1 MIRFNLAR
9 NNHDPSEI
17 DLSGSYLIGSEGV
30 PLLAEVVLRESQLIC
45 NKRADGPAGIALLW
59 DIHSCGSVML
69 ETSRLMDRE
78 AAYHLPLE
86 LTRGRLM
93 HIFQKREDWGLF
105 DLEGSDTLDKLNAEV
120 DNARDLFVEALKADT
135 IAHLT
140 QISEKA
146 LKGAFVVGEKLSQF
160 HAELLLAKR
169 KQIHAF
175 HRRTIGVSADV
186 ANVSD
191 KYRQLLGEHFDFVYL
206 PMPWRLLEPSPR
218 ELNWSLFD
226 GWIEWLTANRIPIK
240 VGPLLSLSMA
250 HMPDWLIAVGD
261 DFEQVLKLTFEHLRR
276 VIDRYSPYVLQ
287 WDVLSGIHAENP
299 FNYSFEQIMEL
310 TRTTVSLVK
319 QLAPQSQTVVDLT
332 APWGEYFARNPRTI
346 PPMLYADMV
355 VQSGVGFDALGAQ
368 FVFGAPADG
377 MYVRD
382 MFQISERLDRLGNFG
397 KPVHLTAV
405 QVPSSQEGE
414 GVKAGGGAWWK
425 PWSEAVQAK
434 WLKEFY
440 TLALS
445 KPFIE
450 SVTWRDLVDRPQPGP
465 ITAGGLFNGHMRP
478 KPAFKILQDIR
489 GEVLSAIRKPPA
501 RSVPERK

>member
-1 MIRFNLAR
+1 MIRFNLDR
-9 NNHDPSEI
+9 HHTEPSE
-17 DLSGSYLIGSEGV
+17 LSLAGCYLIGSEGV

-45 NKRADGPAGIALLW
+45 NKRADGPAGVALLW
-59 DIHSCGSVML
+59 DIPSCGSILL
-69 ETSRLMDRE
+69 ETSRLMDRD
-78 AAYHLPLE
+78 APYHLPLE

-93 HIFQKREDWGLF
+93 RIFQKREDWGLF
-105 DLEGSDTLDKLNAEV
+105 DLEGSETLDNLNAEV
-120 DNARDLFVEALKADT
+120 DRARDTFVEALKADT
-135 IAHLT
+135 AAQLT

-175 HRRTIGVSADV
+175 NRRTIGATVDV
-186 ANVSD
+186 TNGSD
-191 KYRQLLGEHFDFVYL
+191 ASRQLLRDHFDFVYL
-206 PMPWRLLEPSPR
+206 PIPWRLLEPSPR

-226 GWIEWLTANRIPIK
+226 GWIEWLTANRIPVK
-240 VGPLLSLSMA
+240 VGPLISFSKA
-250 HMPDWLIAVGD
+250 HLPDWLTAVGEN
-261 DFEQVLKLTFEHLRR
+261 FEQVLKLIFEHLRR

-299 FNYSFEQIMEL
+299 FNYSFEQLMEL

-319 QLAPQSQTVVDLT
+319 QLAPQAQTVVDLT

-368 FVFGAPADG
+368 FAFGAPVDG

-397 KPVHLTAV
+397 KPVHITAV
-405 QVPSSQEGE
+405 QVPSSQEGN
-414 GVKAGGGAWWK
+414 GTTAGGGAWWK

-445 KPFIE
+445 KPFVE
-450 SVTWRDLVDRPQPGP
+450 SVTWRDLADRSESGP
-465 ITAGGLFNGHMRP
+465 ITTGGLFKANLRP

-489 GEVLSAIRKPPA
+489 GEILSAIRKPPA
-501 RSVPERK
+501 RAVQER